1 MDNQAALGCIRASAD
16 AAVELPLME
25 IMMMERLVLAKLTD
39 VLWRIVCTISVCWTK
54 IRHWGL
60 SKALMYTGKK
70 KIFKL
75 MLSCLDR
82 QACKEMRFSAFHQGY
97 MKPRVVPFC

>member
-39 VLWRIVCTISVCWTK
+39 VLWRIVRAIFCVLDKNTSL
-54 IRHWGL
+54 G
-60 SKALMYTGKK
+60 ALKGVNLHRKK
-70 KIFKL
+70 NLQIDVELF
-75 MLSCLDR
+75 R
-82 QACKEMRFSAFHQGY
+82 
-97 MKPRVVPFC
+97 

>member
-70 KIFKL
+70 KNLQIDVEL
-75 MLSCLDR
+75 LRWTGL
-82 QACKEMRFSAFHQGY
+82 
-97 MKPRVVPFC
+97 